1 MSKRLPIVLA
11 TSLRQ
16 IVTKTSQKLV
26 TLKAKNVPLTAL
38 TFYLE
43 FKY

>member
-11 TSLRQ
+11 ISVRK

-26 TLKAKNVPLTAL
+26 TLKAKNVSLTAL